1 MGTLL
6 PPQAPSNVVQRR
18 KNQRYGKKK
27 STTYLGLIAHVI
39 QDSPDKML
47 TFTQLMDKLGA
58 FLSGDR
64 KGIENNI
71 RVCLS
76 SNDCFVKVPVSPY
89 MPHSKKNF
97 WKVDESQITAKMARR
112 HFKGILD
119 LFPELSTKVRMEAEQ
134 ISERFAAV
142 FSPPKPTLASPQM
155 QNNNEV
161 NFSSPFSIESILNRD
176 SPSRLSP
183 RPAPLSVVSSAP
195 TDQPPFRAER
205 GVGTTR
211 MSRASPLVEMNLVPR
226 AGDGYPSYRTVA
238 TTVHGIIGDDDGR
251 RIKNV
256 SMCAEPSY
264 PKYSRPNAAPRFADP
279 PRNCYL
285 KYPVPRYACAAHHFG
300 L

>member
-1 MGTLL
+1 MD
-6 PPQAPSNVVQRR
+6 PCEAPSNVVLRR

-27 STTYLGLIAHVI
+27 STTYLGLIAYVI

-47 TFTQLMDKLGA
+47 TFSQLMDKLGA

-89 MPHSKKNF
+89 LPHSKKNF

-112 HFKGILD
+112 HFKDILD

-134 ISERFAAV
+134 ISERFATV
-142 FSPPKPTLASPQM
+142 YSPTPTLTGLHIQKKS
-155 QNNNEV
+155 EV
-161 NFSSPFSIESILNRD
+161 KFSSPFSIESILNRD

-183 RPAPLSVVSSAP
+183 RPAPLSVMSSGP
-195 TDQPPFRAER
+195 PDQMPLCAER
-205 GVGTTR
+205 GVGTKR
-211 MSRASPLVEMNLVPR
+211 MSWDSPPVEINLVPR
-226 AGDGYPSYRTVA
+226 AGDSYPSYVTVA
-238 TTVHGIIGDDDGR
+238 TTVHGLIGDDDDGR
-251 RIKNV
+251 PVKKMR
-256 SMCAEPSY
+256 MCAEPSY
-264 PKYSRPNAAPRFADP
+264 LIYSRPSVAPRFAEP

-285 KYPVPRYACAAHHFG
+285 KYPVATYACDAHHFG

>member
-1 MGTLL
+1 MQNVTENIMGTLL
-6 PPQAPSNVVQRR
+6 PPQAPSNVVQRS
-18 KNQRYGKKK
+18 KNQRYGKRK
-27 STTYLGLIAHVI
+27 STTYLGLIAYVI

-89 MPHSKKNF
+89 MSNSKKNF
-97 WKVDESQITAKMARR
+97 WKFDERQITAKMARR

-134 ISERFAAV
+134 ISERSAAV
-142 FSPPKPTLASPQM
+142 FSPKPTLASPQM

-161 NFSSPFSIESILNRD
+161 NFSSPFSIESIL
-176 SPSRLSP
+176 
-183 RPAPLSVVSSAP
+183 
-195 TDQPPFRAER
+195 
-205 GVGTTR
+205 
-211 MSRASPLVEMNLVPR
+211 
-226 AGDGYPSYRTVA
+226 
-238 TTVHGIIGDDDGR
+238 
-251 RIKNV
+251 
-256 SMCAEPSY
+256 
-264 PKYSRPNAAPRFADP
+264 KYSRPNAAPRFADP
-279 PRNCYL
+279 PPHCYL
-285 KYPVPRYACAAHHFG
+285 KYPVPRYACDAHHFG

>member
-1 MGTLL
+1 MQNMTENIMRTLL
-6 PPQAPSNVVQRR
+6 PLQAPSNVVQRR

-27 STTYLGLIAHVI
+27 STTYLGLIAYVI

-47 TFTQLMDKLGA
+47 TFSQLMDKLGA

-119 LFPELSTKVRMEAEQ
+119 LFPELSTKVRMEADR

-142 FSPPKPTLASPQM
+142 YSPTPTLTRPHTQKRS
-155 QNNNEV
+155 EV
-161 NFSSPFSIESILNRD
+161 KFSSPFSIESILNRD
-176 SPSRLSP
+176 SPSRLCP
-183 RPAPLSVVSSAP
+183 RPAALSVVSSTP
-195 TDQPPFRAER
+195 TDELPLRAER
-205 GVGTTR
+205 SWNQEDELGLSTC
-211 MSRASPLVEMNLVPR
+211 
-226 AGDGYPSYRTVA
+226 GDGTLFPARVTVTPA
-238 TTVHGIIGDDDGR
+238 TR
-251 RIKNV
+251 QW
-256 SMCAEPSY
+256 EPQST
-264 PKYSRPNAAPRFADP
+264 DW
-279 PRNCYL
+279 
-285 KYPVPRYACAAHHFG
+285 
-300 L
+300 